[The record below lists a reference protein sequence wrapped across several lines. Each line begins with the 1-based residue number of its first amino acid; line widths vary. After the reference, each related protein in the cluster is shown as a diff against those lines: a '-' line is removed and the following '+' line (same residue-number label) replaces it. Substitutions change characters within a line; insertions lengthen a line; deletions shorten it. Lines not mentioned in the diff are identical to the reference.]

1 MKNTGYYTIAVFL
14 GLLASSRPAHAYLDP
29 GAGSYA
35 IQMILAGI
43 FGGFVAFRGV
53 VHVGSAAIIRRDRL
67 ERRMNAQANPCKTR
81 RL

>member
-14 GLLASSRPAHAYLDP
+14 GILASSRPAHAYLDP

-43 FGGFVAFRGV
+43 FGGFVAFRTAIFSV
-53 VHVGSAAIIRRDRL
+53 ISRFRSAKTSSSSSRSS
-67 ERRMNAQANPCKTR
+67 NP
-81 RL
+81 